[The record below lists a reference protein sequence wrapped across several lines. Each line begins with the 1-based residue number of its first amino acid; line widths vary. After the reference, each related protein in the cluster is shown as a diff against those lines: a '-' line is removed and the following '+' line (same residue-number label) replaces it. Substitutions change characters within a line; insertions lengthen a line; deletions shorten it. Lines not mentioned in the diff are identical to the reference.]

1 MNKTKN
7 AKLNAKLFGKLGVN
21 DNEEL
26 VTNEELGTNMSQIAE
41 DFIDLEDRL
50 FALEHR
56 FSHMLN
62 ALEKMTT
69 VLHALVDGIY
79 GPKTKTN
86 D

>member
-1 MNKTKN
+1 MNEG
-7 AKLNAKLFGKLGVN
+7 LFGKLGAD
-21 DNEEL
+21 DNEEFI
-26 VTNEELGTNMSQIAE
+26 TNEEFDTNMSEVAE
-41 DFIDLEDRL
+41 DFVDLDDRL

-62 ALEKMTT
+62 ALEKITT
-69 VLHALVDGIY
+69 VLHALVEKIY